1 MIYLADD
8 YVNKYQNVLTYVLGR
23 SIAYGYSFSFIERT
37 IAYSKAFSEF
47 EKSNVT
53 KIAFSSNESIYS
65 EMFDDANDG
74 YIENPYDIYG
84 WLGYVYINLFL
95 KLKITFEMLFI
106 ALPIDTAIKM
116 YPLYHEM
123 DITHLENYLAEEL
136 FPSSLSL
143 IMKKRNMTMEQLSE
157 KASIPFATIRSLKLG
172 YRDINKLEVYKTL
185 LIAHALNVK
194 IESLLND
201 IPLKTN

>member
-8 YVNKYQNVLTYVLGR
+8 YVSKYQNVLTYVLGR
-23 SIAYGYSFSFIERT
+23 SISYGYSFSFIERT
-37 IAYSKAFSEF
+37 ISYSEVFSEF

-53 KIAFSSNESIYS
+53 KIAFSSNENIYG
-65 EMFDDANDG
+65 EMFDDANSG

-106 ALPIDTAIKM
+106 ALPIEVAIKM
-116 YPLYHEM
+116 YPIYHEM
-123 DITHLENYLAEEL
+123 DTIHLEKYLAEEL

-157 KASIPFATIRSLKLG
+157 KTSIPFATIRSLKLG